1 MKEKFVKVHFCYSSA
16 AVNTSPCGF
25 SGGRSS
31 RPIVQSPSTV
41 LSVMSREFQFSLSDL
56 PYFPN
61 YKQPCG
67 LYSGAFFAK
76 KKALGSFFFSVL
88 QRIMGS
94 TLFLVEATHCQL
106 RGGTLKTF
114 INLLGQVTAVMDERY
129 IILLRSH
136 STINSMD
143 YICNQQFNRQN
154 NIDSKTRFWCQA
166 GS

>member
-1 MKEKFVKVHFCYSSA
+1 MRLIQWCIFSKEESA
-16 AVNTSPCGF
+16 
-25 SGGRSS
+25 R
-31 RPIVQSPSTV
+31 I
-41 LSVMSREFQFSLSDL
+41 L
-56 PYFPN
+56 
-61 YKQPCG
+61 
-67 LYSGAFFAK
+67 
-76 KKALGSFFFSVL
+76 FFSVL
-88 QRIMGS
+88 QGIMGS
-94 TLFLVEATHCQL
+94 TLSLVEATHCQL

-154 NIDSKTRFWCQA
+154 NIDSKTRFWCQV